1 METLR
6 FTLGVILPYVAVAA
20 FLAGMVCRV
29 YSWKKL
35 PSPPITLFPAPP
47 TGAANLRNTLQEAL
61 LFKSLFRAD
70 PGLWLVAWTFHLVL
84 ALILLGHFRVF
95 ANVDGLLMK
104 LGMSAGGIQAM
115 SSGVGAAAGL
125 AIGTAAVV
133 LLLRRA
139 AIPRVREI
147 TGWSDCLALL
157 LIGAVVT
164 TGNLMRF
171 GGQHFDLTATR
182 SYFAGLASFAGAAG
196 APVLK
201 NNLFLLHMCLAFLL
215 IMLMPFSKLL
225 HFGGI
230 FFTQHLIRKH

>member
-1 METLR
+1 
-6 FTLGVILPYVAVAA
+6 
-20 FLAGMVCRV
+20 
-29 YSWKKL
+29 
-35 PSPPITLFPAPP
+35 
-47 TGAANLRNTLQEAL
+47 
-61 LFKSLFRAD
+61 
-70 PGLWLVAWTFHLVL
+70 VAWTFHLVL
-84 ALILLGHFRVF
+84 GLILLGHLRAF

-115 SSGVGAAAGL
+115 SSGVGGAAGL

-196 APVLK
+196 APVLR
-201 NNLFLLHMCLAFLL
+201 NNLFLLHMCLACLL